1 MLTRRVSLFVARVN
15 YVDGERQ
22 MLFLHCD
29 VSKEEQVKACIT
41 RIEQEFGG
49 LDVLVNK

>member
-1 MLTRRVSLFVARVN
+1 MWTTLMEL
-15 YVDGERQ
+15 EQ